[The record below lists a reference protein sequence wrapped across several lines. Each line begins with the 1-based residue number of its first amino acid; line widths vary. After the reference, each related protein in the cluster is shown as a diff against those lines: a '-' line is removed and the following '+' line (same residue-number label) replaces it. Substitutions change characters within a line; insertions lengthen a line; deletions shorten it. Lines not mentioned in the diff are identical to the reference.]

1 MRSLST
7 ALAALALTLVPATA
21 SATPSL
27 ADVSAS
33 LAGRRECV
41 AFRWLPND
49 TGSERGGISVPVE
62 VNGRTLP
69 MQLDTGANATSLYGR
84 YPVAAGWAK
93 PGVES
98 FRATRFA
105 VAGRTVDRPQLYVNA
120 EMAGEADLR
129 GTLGL
134 PALFGRI
141 AVIDYPGRRFCLFDE
156 ADLPPVL
163 ETTSYVRAML
173 RGGKLFVPIR
183 SGGFASDTIVFD
195 TGSSE
200 MPLHVDLAVWK
211 RLTRRATTDAAPA
224 AIKGLA
230 WGKPFTLAGAPAAAP
245 VMLGEAG
252 LGSITVF
259 TNPDAPDSFADWP
272 MRTEGVL
279 GNASLWDGIVIL
291 DLTAKMRFAWVHGG
305 AARSSSTEEDGPR
318 HVAGTPPG
326 VSNQ

>member
-1 MRSLST
+1 MRLPSM
-7 ALAALALTLVPATA
+7 ALAALALCVAPAMA
-21 SATPSL
+21 SAAPPSL
-27 ADVSAS
+27 AAASAS
-33 LAGRRECV
+33 LAKRSECV
-41 AFRWLPND
+41 PFRWLPND
-49 TGSERGGISVPVE
+49 TGSERGGIGVPVE

-93 PGVES
+93 AGAES
-98 FRATRFA
+98 FRATRFT
-105 VAGRTVDRPQLYVNA
+105 VAGRPVDRPRVHVNA
-120 EMAGEADLR
+120 DMAEEADLR

-156 ADLPPVL
+156 ADLPPAL
-163 ETTSYVRAML
+163 ARASYVRAML
-173 RGGKLFVPIR
+173 RGGKVFVPIR

-211 RLTRRATTDAAPA
+211 RLTGRATTDAAPA

-230 WGKPFTLAGAPAAAP
+230 WGKPFTLAGAPTAAP
-245 VMLGEAG
+245 VVLGDEG
-252 LGSITVF
+252 LGPITVF
-259 TNPDAPDSFADWP
+259 TNPDAPESFADWP

-291 DLTAKMRFAWVHGG
+291 DLTARIRFGWVH
-305 AARSSSTEEDGPR
+305 
-318 HVAGTPPG
+318 
-326 VSNQ
+326 

>member
-1 MRSLST
+1 MRVLT
-7 ALAALALTLVPATA
+7 MALANFALAIA
-21 SATPSL
+21 SAPAPAAPPSL
-27 ADVSAS
+27 AQASAS
-33 LAGRRECV
+33 LAGRSECV
-41 AFRWLPND
+41 SFRWLPND
-49 TGSERGGISVPVE
+49 SGSERGGISVPVT

-69 MQLDTGANATSLYGR
+69 MQLDTGANVTSLYGR
-84 YPVAAGWAK
+84 YPVTAGWAK
-93 PGVES
+93 AGADS

-105 VAGRTVDRPQLYVNA
+105 VAGHPVDRPLVYVNA
-120 EMAGEADLR
+120 DMAADADLR

-163 ETTSYVRAML
+163 ARATYVRAML
-173 RGGKLFVPIR
+173 RGGKFFVPIR

-200 MPLHVDLAVWK
+200 IPLHVDLAVWK
-211 RLTRRATTDAAPA
+211 RLTGRATTDAAPA
-224 AIKGLA
+224 AITGLA

-245 VMLGEAG
+245 VMLGEG
-252 LGSITVF
+252 ELGPITVF
-259 TNPDAPDSFADWP
+259 TNPDAPESFADWP

-291 DLTAKMRFAWVHGG
+291 DLTERMRFGRV
-305 AARSSSTEEDGPR
+305 P
-318 HVAGTPPG
+318 
-326 VSNQ
+326 